1 MSKDKLKKTRKSDEI
16 KSSEFSLGQVQL
28 TQEILSHAIENGH
41 DAVFIFGDNYR
52 FEYVNEQGLQIIGD
66 TADNLIGA
74 DFRQFLSEDLAKV
87 AGKMFDDR
95 RRGKDV
101 PETYP
106 IEIIRKDGKKRKV
119 RIRARAV
126 KGINSSIKTV
136 VNVLDIT
143 EEVESQR
150 ALQTSEERYRTLVET
165 MNDGLAIDDENGCIT
180 YANSAFC
187 EMLGIPCDE
196 IIGKEWS
203 VFAPKMDSESVLK
216 KVSNRREGKSEH
228 YELEWEGKDGRIV
241 PTIISATPY
250 FDSDGKFLGTFAV
263 ITEITAQKDAEDTV
277 QFYLDLLTHDIA
289 NQLQVIM
296 TSSGLIDN
304 ELPLSYIEEAR
315 TDILDAVERCN
326 RLITKVKRAGQLR
339 HIPFTSID
347 LSAVVSEKVAVLERV
362 YGANVE
368 IKGFKKPVV
377 VRADALLGELVWNL
391 LENAARHNPKS
402 KKNVWIDEEHEN
414 GLIRLSVADD
424 GPGISKRRK
433 KTVFDKTKRFGGVG
447 LTLVDQMARKYGGR
461 VEILDRIEGKSNKGA
476 KFVLVLQESR

>member
-1 MSKDKLKKTRKSDEI
+1 MSKDKRKKKRKSDEI

-41 DAVFIFGDNYR
+41 DAVVILGEKYKL
-52 FEYVNEQGLQIIGD
+52 EYVSEQGLQLIGD
-66 TADNLIGA
+66 TADNLIGT
-74 DFRQFLSEDLAKV
+74 DFRQFLSEDVAKV
-87 AGKMFDDR
+87 AAKRFDDR
-95 RRGKDV
+95 RRGEDV
-101 PETYP
+101 PDTYP
-106 IEIIRKDGKKRKV
+106 IEMIRRDGTKRNV
-119 RIRARAV
+119 RIRARV
-126 KGINSSIKTV
+126 IKGINGSIKTV

-143 EEVESQR
+143 EETEGQR
-150 ALQTSEERYRTLVET
+150 ALQESEERYRTLVET

-187 EMLGIPCDE
+187 EMLGISRDE
-196 IIGKEWS
+196 IVGRVWTD
-203 VFAPKMDSESVLK
+203 FAPNVDSTSVQEK
-216 KVSNRREGKSEH
+216 IKDRREGISER
-228 YELEWEGKDGRIV
+228 YELEWKGKDSRIV

-250 FDSDGKFLGTFAV
+250 FDSDNKFLGTFAV
-263 ITEITAQKDAEDTV
+263 ITEISAQKDAEDTV

-304 ELPLSYIEEAR
+304 DLPLSYIEEAR

-347 LSAVVSEKVAVLERV
+347 LSAVVKEKVTVLERV

-368 IKGFKKPVV
+368 IAGFKKPVV
-377 VRADALLGELVWNL
+377 VLADALLGELVWNL

-402 KKNVWIDEEHEN
+402 ERNVWIDEEREN
-414 GLIRLSVADD
+414 GMVRLSVSDD

-461 VEILDRIEGKSNKGA
+461 VEVLDRIQGKSNKGA
-476 KFVLVLQESR
+476 KFVLVLQESS